1 MNTTLAYRVVTPS
14 SAVLSFLRTQI
25 RTAFDS
31 PAAAARCCQLGPQRC
46 GYASSRKTCQ
56 GLGPMQ
62 REGQNHD
69 SLRIEGLG
77 NRGFASRREG
87 FEQRLPQL
95 VTSFSQQS
103 ALTPY
108 VSMRR
113 QSSFRSIVRPFSTT
127 SRNDFWNPFRLS
139 RYKRR
144 LAELQQ
150 RGAPPG
156 DTSSGQQG
164 FSGSLGRIMRPA
176 NELKMRCTELD
187 EHGNVTLVSGEFKK
201 SELIAK
207 VCGGTSWPSSRNRKL
222 IMIVRSSP
230 S

>member
-25 RTAFDS
+25 RTAFD
-31 PAAAARCCQLGPQRC
+31 PRVAARCCQLGPQRC
-46 GYASSRKTCQ
+46 GYASSRKIYQ

-62 REGQNHD
+62 RERENHD
-69 SLRIEGLG
+69 LVRVEGLG
-77 NRGFASRREG
+77 NQGFAPRRDG
-87 FEQRLPQL
+87 FEQRAPQSI
-95 VTSFSQQS
+95 TSCSQQS

-113 QSSFRSIVRPFSTT
+113 QSSFRSTVRTFSTT

-139 RYKRR
+139 NYKHR

-150 RGAPPG
+150 RGAPSD

-164 FSGSLGRIMRPA
+164 FNGSLGRIMRPA

-207 VCGGTSWPSSRNRKL
+207 VCCDTS
-222 IMIVRSSP
+222 
-230 S
+230 